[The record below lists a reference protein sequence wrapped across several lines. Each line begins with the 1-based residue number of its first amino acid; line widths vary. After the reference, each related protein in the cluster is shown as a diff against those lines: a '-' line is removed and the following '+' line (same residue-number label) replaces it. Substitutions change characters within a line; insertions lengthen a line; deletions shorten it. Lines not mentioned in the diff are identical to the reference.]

1 MIASKETLIHRDD
14 LVLVI
19 VDIQER
25 LACVMP
31 HGEQVIAAAS
41 RLARAAALIG
51 APIILTRQYPQGLG
65 TTVEQLETLLLELA
79 QQGARVSGID
89 KTAFCCAAE
98 DGFIEALSA
107 TGRRQVVLIGME
119 THICIAQTAL
129 ALAGSGYQVQV
140 VADACCS
147 REDAAHETALDRMR
161 HAGVIVTCAESVMY
175 EAVGRAGTDEFRGLL
190 RIVKDAT

>member
-1 MIASKETLIHRDD
+1 MIASKETLINRDD

-25 LACVMP
+25 LAAAMP
-31 HGEQVIAAAS
+31 HAPSVIASAAK
-41 RLARAAALIG
+41 LARTSALVG

-65 TTVEQLETLLLELA
+65 TTVEQIETLLLELA
-79 QQGARVSGID
+79 QSGARVSGID

-98 DGFIEALSA
+98 ESFVEALSA
-107 TGRRQVVLIGME
+107 TGRRQVVLLGME

-147 REDAAHETALDRMR
+147 REDAAHDTALARMR
-161 HAGVIVTCAESVMY
+161 QAGVIVTCAESVMY

-190 RIVKDAT
+190 KIVKDAT

>member
-25 LACVMP
+25 LASAMP
-31 HGEQVIAAAS
+31 HKERVIVS
-41 RLARAAALIG
+41 TGRLARAAALVG
-51 APIILTRQYPQGLG
+51 APILVTRQYPQGLG
-65 TTVEQLETLLLELA
+65 TTVEQIESLLLELA
-79 QQGARVSGID
+79 EQGARVSGID

-107 TGRRQVVLIGME
+107 TGRRQVVLVGME

-140 VADACCS
+140 AADACCS
-147 REDAAHETALDRMR
+147 REDSAHDIALDRMR
-161 HAGVIVTCAESVMY
+161 HSGVIVTSSESVMY
-175 EAVGRAGTDEFRGLL
+175 EAVGRAGTEEFKGLL
-190 RIVKDAT
+190 KIVKETT